1 MREPTTQYW
10 MKLLMVLSYQNCTRN
25 DLSTL
30 EADDEHTLYWYVDA
44 DFAVH
49 DDMKSHRG
57 SVFSLVKVMIVA
69 NSTK

>member
-1 MREPTTQYW
+1 
-10 MKLLMVLSYQNCTRN
+10 MKLISVLSYLKCTRD
-25 DLSTL
+25 DLL
-30 EADDEHTLYWYVDA
+30 GLDAYNEQTLYWYVDA

-57 SVFSLVKVMIVA
+57 SVFSLVKVMIVT